1 MLDTKTIIKSIIEHQ
16 QMVIGPLA
24 LEQAN
29 KVSGLKINNG
39 DHLQVNL
46 TSKNSKVI
54 LTELVKRYEQLFGR
68 ASVEVCRDAVREI
81 SPPVSIT
88 ELPDILK

>member
-1 MLDTKTIIKSIIEHQ
+1 MNDVKIIIQSIVKHQ
-16 QMVIGPLA
+16 KLIIGPLA

-29 KVSGLKINNG
+29 KVSGLKIDNG
-39 DHLQVNL
+39 DHLQVKL

>member
-1 MLDTKTIIKSIIEHQ
+1 MNDVKIIIQSIVKHQ
-16 QMVIGPLA
+16 KLIIGPLA

-29 KVSGLKINNG
+29 KVSGLKIDNG